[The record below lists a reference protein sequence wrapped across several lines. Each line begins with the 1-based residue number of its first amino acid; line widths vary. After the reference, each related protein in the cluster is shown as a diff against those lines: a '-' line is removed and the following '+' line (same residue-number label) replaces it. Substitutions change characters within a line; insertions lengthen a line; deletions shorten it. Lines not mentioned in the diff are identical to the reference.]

1 MRKLLFA
8 LLFAGTGAAAGTISL
23 PPAKN
28 ECDPEI
34 DWCFSVYCERREC
47 GGVPAR
53 EIKTE
58 VRVCLDFRTIIKG
71 DEFID
76 RCRRRVSKRI
86 NAILSEIK
94 NKERED
100 AAGQ

>member
-1 MRKLLFA
+1 MKTMRKLLFV
-8 LLFAGTGAAAGTISL
+8 LLFAGTAAAASISL
-23 PPAKN
+23 PPTKN

-34 DWCFSVYCERREC
+34 DWCFVVYCERREC
-47 GGVPAR
+47 ESVPAR

-76 RCRRRVSKRI
+76 KCRRRVSKRI
-86 NAILSEIK
+86 NEILK
-94 NKERED
+94 AVKEKEE
-100 AAGQ
+100 AEAE